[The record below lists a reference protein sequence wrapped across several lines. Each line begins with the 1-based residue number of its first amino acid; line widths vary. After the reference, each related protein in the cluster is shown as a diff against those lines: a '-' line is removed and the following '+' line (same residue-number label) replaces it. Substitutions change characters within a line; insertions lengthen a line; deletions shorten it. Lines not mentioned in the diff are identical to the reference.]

1 MQMKYYSTKDKT
13 HQVSLRQAVLSGMPA
28 DNGLYMPERLP
39 QVPDKILKNCS
50 QLTFPE
56 LAVEVARPLLG
67 DDVPPKVLNEII
79 NESLNFDASLVRLSE
94 KIYILELFHG
104 PTLAFKDFGAR
115 FMARLMAYFIKDSNR
130 SLNILVATSGDTGSA
145 VANGFYRIPGINVIV
160 LYPAGKISQIQEQQ
174 IATLG
179 ENITALGVQGT
190 FDDCQRLVKQAL
202 TDQEIGNSLAVSSA
216 NSINIA
222 RLIPQIFYYFRA
234 YSQIQHIDAEELVI
248 SVPSGNFGNLTAGL
262 MAKRMGLPV
271 ERFIAA
277 TNVNDVVPKYLRTRI
292 FTPRASVP
300 TISNAMD
307 VGNPSNFARILDLYA
322 DNYAN
327 ITKDLWGNGY
337 SDEQTKGEIG
347 RLYNQTGYICDPHS
361 AVGSLALNDY
371 LKTFTSA
378 ASGIFL
384 ETAHP
389 AKFKPIVEEVI
400 ATEIEVPERLARC
413 LSLPKLSQPIAND
426 YGQFKEFLLTERRFR

>member
-1 MQMKYYSTKDKT
+1 MKYYSTKEKS

-28 DNGLYMPERLP
+28 DNGLYMPEKLP
-39 QVPDKILKNCS
+39 QVSDKILKKCS

-67 DDVPPKVLNEII
+67 DDVPPKILTEII
-79 NESLNFDASLVRLSE
+79 NEVLNFDAPLICLTD
-94 KIYILELFHG
+94 KIYTLELFHG

-115 FMARLMAYFIKDSNR
+115 FMSRLMAFFVKDSAR

-145 VANGFYRIPGINVIV
+145 VAHGFYRIPGIKVVV

-174 IATLG
+174 IATLS
-179 ENITALGVQGT
+179 ENITALEVQGT
-190 FDDCQRLVKQAL
+190 FDECQRLVKQAL
-202 TDQEIGNSLAVSSA
+202 TDKEIGNSLAVSSA

-234 YSQIQHIDAEELVI
+234 YSQIKRNNPSELVI

-277 TNVNDVVPKYLRTRI
+277 TNINDVVPEYLRTGI
-292 FTPRASVP
+292 FTPRVSIP

-307 VGNPSNFARILDLYA
+307 VGNPSNFARIQDLY
-322 DNYAN
+322 NYNYESIA
-327 ITKDLWGNGY
+327 KDLWGAGY
-337 SDEQTKGEIG
+337 TDEQTRREIR
-347 RLYNQTGYICDPHS
+347 RLFDQTGYICDPHS

-371 LKTFTSA
+371 LKTFAPIAT
-378 ASGIFL
+378 GIFL

-389 AKFKPIVEEVI
+389 AKFKPVVEEVI
-400 ATEIEVPERLARC
+400 ATEIEVPKRLARC

-426 YGQFKEFLLTERRFR
+426 YSQFKEFLLTERRFR

>member
-1 MQMKYYSTKDKT
+1 MKYYSTKDKS

-28 DNGLYMPERLP
+28 DNGLYMPEKLP

-56 LAVEVARPLLG
+56 LAVGVARLLLD
-67 DDVPPKVLNEII
+67 DDVPLKILTKII
-79 NESLNFDASLVRLSE
+79 NEALNFDAPLIYLTE
-94 KIYILELFHG
+94 KIYTLELFHG

-115 FMARLMAYFIKDSNR
+115 FMSRLMAFFIKDSNR

-145 VANGFYRIPGINVIV
+145 VANGFYWISGINVIV
-160 LYPAGKISQIQEQQ
+160 LYPAGKISKIQEQQ

-179 ENITALGVQGT
+179 ENITALEVQGT

-202 TDQEIGNSLAVSSA
+202 TDKVIGQSLAVSSA

-234 YSQIQHIDAEELVI
+234 YSQIQNSSYMELVI

-271 ERFIAA
+271 DRFIAA
-277 TNVNDVVPKYLRTRI
+277 TNVNDVVPEYLRTRV

-307 VGNPSNFARILDLYA
+307 VGNPSNFARILDLY
-322 DNYAN
+322 NYNYESIA
-327 ITKDLWGNGY
+327 KDLWGSGY
-337 SDEQTKGEIG
+337 TDEQTQQEIK
-347 RLYNQTGYICDPHS
+347 RIFDQTGYVCDPHS

-371 LKTFTSA
+371 LKTFNPNAT
-378 ASGIFL
+378 GIFL

-413 LSLPKLSQPIAND
+413 LSLPKLSHPIAND
-426 YGQFKEFLLTERRFR
+426 FDQFKEFLLTERHFR

>member
-1 MQMKYYSTKDKT
+1 MKYYSTKNKS

-28 DNGLYMPERLP
+28 DNGLYMPEKLP
-39 QVPDKILKNCS
+39 QVPDRILRNCS

-56 LAVEVARPLLG
+56 LALEVARPLLS
-67 DDVPPKVLNEII
+67 DDVPQKILTEII
-79 NESLNFDASLVRLSE
+79 NEAFNFDAPLVRLIK

-115 FMARLMAYFIKDSNR
+115 FMSRLMAFFIKDTNR

-179 ENITALGVQGT
+179 ENITALEVRGT

-202 TDQEIGNSLAVSSA
+202 TDKEISKSLAVSSA

-234 YSQIQHIDAEELVI
+234 YSQVQGGNPRELVI
-248 SVPSGNFGNLTAGL
+248 SVPSGNFGNLAAGL

-271 ERFIAA
+271 DRFIAA
-277 TNVNDVVPKYLRTRI
+277 TNVNDVVPEYLRTGV
-292 FTPRASVP
+292 FTPQASVP

-307 VGNPSNFARILDLYA
+307 VGNPSNFARILDLY
-322 DNYAN
+322 NYNYESIA
-327 ITKDLWGNGY
+327 KDLWGSGY
-337 SDEQTKGEIG
+337 TDEQTRQEIK
-347 RLYNQTGYICDPHS
+347 RIFNQTGYICDPHS

-371 LKTFTSA
+371 LKTFAPTA
-378 ASGIFL
+378 TGIFL

-389 AKFKPIVEEVI
+389 AKFKPIVEDVI
-400 ATEIEVPERLARC
+400 TTEIEVPERLARC
-413 LSLPKLSQPIAND
+413 LSLPKLSYPIAND
-426 YGQFKEFLLTERRFR
+426 FDQFKEFLLTECHFR

>member
-1 MQMKYYSTKDKT
+1 MKYYGTKAKS
-13 HQVSLRQAVLSGMPA
+13 HPVSLRQAVLSGMPP

-39 QVPDKILKNCS
+39 RVPDKILKKCS

-56 LAVEVARPLLG
+56 LAVEIARPLLG
-67 DDVPPKVLNEII
+67 DDVPPKVLTEII
-79 NESLNFDASLVRLSE
+79 GEALNFDAPLVYLTE
-94 KIYILELFHG
+94 NIYTLELFHG

-115 FMARLMAYFIKDSNR
+115 FMSRLMAYFIKDSDR

-174 IATLG
+174 IATLS
-179 ENITALGVQGT
+179 ENITALEVQGT
-190 FDDCQRLVKQAL
+190 FDDCQWLVKHAL
-202 TDQEIGNSLAVSSA
+202 TDKVISQSLAVSSA
-216 NSINIA
+216 NSISIA

-234 YSQIQHIDAEELVI
+234 YAQIQNSSYMELVI

-277 TNVNDVVPKYLRTRI
+277 TNVNDVVPEYLRTGI
-292 FTPRASVP
+292 FTPRTSVP

-307 VGNPSNFARILDLYA
+307 VGNPSNFARILDLY
-322 DNYAN
+322 NYNYESIA
-327 ITKDLWGNGY
+327 KDLWGAGY
-337 SDEQTKGEIG
+337 TDEQTRQEIK
-347 RLYNQTGYICDPHS
+347 RLFSQTGYICDPHS
-361 AVGSLALNDY
+361 AIGSLALNDY
-371 LKTFTSA
+371 LKNFNPNAT
-378 ASGIFL
+378 GIFL

-400 ATEIEVPERLARC
+400 VTEIEVPERLARC

-426 YGQFKEFLLTERRFR
+426 YNQFKEFLLTERHFR

>member
-1 MQMKYYSTKDKT
+1 VKYYSTKEKS

-28 DNGLYMPERLP
+28 DNGLYMPEKLP
-39 QVPDKILKNCS
+39 QVSDKILKKCS

-67 DDVPPKVLNEII
+67 DDVPPKILTEII
-79 NESLNFDASLVRLSE
+79 NEVLNFDAPLICLTD
-94 KIYILELFHG
+94 KIYTLELFHG

-115 FMARLMAYFIKDSNR
+115 FMSRLMAFFVKDSAR

-145 VANGFYRIPGINVIV
+145 VAHGFYRIPGIKVVV

-174 IATLG
+174 IATLS
-179 ENITALGVQGT
+179 ENITALEVQGT
-190 FDDCQRLVKQAL
+190 FDECQRLVKQAL
-202 TDQEIGNSLAVSSA
+202 TDKEIGNSLAVSSA

-234 YSQIQHIDAEELVI
+234 YSQIKRNNPSELVI

-277 TNVNDVVPKYLRTRI
+277 TNINDVVPEYLRTGI
-292 FTPRASVP
+292 FTPRVSIP

-307 VGNPSNFARILDLYA
+307 VGNPSNFARIQDLY
-322 DNYAN
+322 NYNYESIA
-327 ITKDLWGNGY
+327 KDLWGAGY
-337 SDEQTKGEIG
+337 TDEQTRREIR
-347 RLYNQTGYICDPHS
+347 RLFDQTGYICDPHS

-371 LKTFTSA
+371 LKTFAPIAT
-378 ASGIFL
+378 GIFL

-389 AKFKPIVEEVI
+389 AKFKPVVEEVI
-400 ATEIEVPERLARC
+400 ATEIEVPKRLARC

-426 YGQFKEFLLTERRFR
+426 YSQFKEFLLTERRFR

>member
-1 MQMKYYSTKDKT
+1 MKYYSTKEKS
-13 HQVSLRQAVLSGMPA
+13 HQGSLRQAVLSGMPA
-28 DNGLYMPERLP
+28 DNGLYMPEKLP
-39 QVPDKILKNCS
+39 QVPDEILKNCS

-56 LAVEVARPLLG
+56 LAVEVARPLLS
-67 DDVPPKVLNEII
+67 DDVPPKILTEII
-79 NESLNFDASLVRLSE
+79 NEALNFDAPLVRLIE
-94 KIYILELFHG
+94 KIYTLELFHG

-115 FMARLMAYFIKDSNR
+115 FMSRLMAFFVKDSAR

-145 VANGFYRIPGINVIV
+145 VAHGFYRIPGIKVVV

-179 ENITALGVQGT
+179 ENITALEVQGT

-202 TDQEIGNSLAVSSA
+202 TDKEIGNSLAVSSA

-234 YSQIQHIDAEELVI
+234 YSQIKLNNPGELVI

-277 TNVNDVVPKYLRTRI
+277 TNINDVVPEYLRTGI
-292 FTPRASVP
+292 FTPRVSIP

-307 VGNPSNFARILDLYA
+307 VGNPSNFARIQDLY
-322 DNYAN
+322 NYN
-327 ITKDLWGNGY
+327 YESIVKDLWGAGY
-337 SDEQTKGEIG
+337 TDEQTRQEIR
-347 RLYNQTGYICDPHS
+347 RLFDQTGYICDPHS

-371 LKTFTSA
+371 LKTFAPIAT
-378 ASGIFL
+378 GIFL

-389 AKFKPIVEEVI
+389 AKFKPVVEEVI
-400 ATEIEVPERLARC
+400 ATEIEVPKRLARC

-426 YGQFKEFLLTERRFR
+426 YSQFKEFLLTERRFR

>member
-1 MQMKYYSTKDKT
+1 MKYYSTKDKS
-13 HQVSLRQAVLSGMPA
+13 HQVTLRQAVLSGMPA

-39 QVPDKILKNCS
+39 KVPNEILRKCS

-56 LAVEVARPLLG
+56 LAIEVARPLLG
-67 DDVPPKVLNEII
+67 DDVPLKILTEII
-79 NESLNFDASLVRLSE
+79 NEALNFDAPLVRLTE
-94 KIYILELFHG
+94 KIYTLELFHG

-115 FMARLMAYFIKDSNR
+115 FMARLMAFFAKDSNR
-130 SLNILVATSGDTGSA
+130 RLNILVATSGDTGSA

-179 ENITALGVQGT
+179 DNITALEVKGT

-202 TDQEIGNSLAVSSA
+202 TDKEIGKSLAVSSA

-234 YSQIQHIDAEELVI
+234 CSQIRSSNLQELVI

-262 MAKRMGLPV
+262 MAKRMGLLV
-271 ERFIAA
+271 DRFIAA
-277 TNVNDVVPKYLRTRI
+277 TNVNDVVPEYLRTRVFI
-292 FTPRASVP
+292 PRASVP

-307 VGNPSNFARILDLYA
+307 VGNPSNFARILDLY
-322 DNYAN
+322 NYDYESIAE
-327 ITKDLWGNGY
+327 DLWGSGY
-337 SDEQTKGEIG
+337 TDEQTRLEIK
-347 RLYNQTGYICDPHS
+347 RIFNQTGYICDPHS

-371 LKTFTSA
+371 LKTFNQNAT
-378 ASGIFL
+378 GIFL

-389 AKFKPIVEEVI
+389 AKFKPIVEDI
-400 ATEIEVPERLARC
+400 ITTKIEIPERLARC
-413 LSLPKLSQPIAND
+413 LSLPKLSHPIAND
-426 YGQFKEFLLTERRFR
+426 YGQFKEFLLTERHFR